1 MSGVLTGVFGEV
13 DSEEEHLEQVQKNTR
28 LVYEFGI
35 FNSFV
40 ELLGMELE

>member
-1 MSGVLTGVFGEV
+1 MLTGVFGEV
-13 DSEEEHLEQVQKNTR
+13 DSDEEHLDQVHKNAR